1 MLDYSLG
8 KINDS
13 APVCENRDNQP
24 IARQVEEIT
33 KILYESND
41 AIESM
46 ICNIIGQSKPEEKT
60 PDVNS
65 LQDSIYRLLV
75 LVERNRGMSIRL
87 KELLF

>member
-8 KINDS
+8 KTNDS

-24 IARQVEEIT
+24 IARQVEETT

-46 ICNIIGQSKPEEKT
+46 ICNIIGQPKPEEKT

-65 LQDSIYRLLV
+65 LNDSIYRLRV
-75 LVERNRGMSIRL
+75 LAERNLGMSIRL